1 MTDGSAFARGPS
13 RTRLSGVISVVDALG
28 RTVELARAPRRIV
41 SLVPSETSSVA
52 WLGGLDR
59 LVGRTRYCVEPE
71 GVFAVPEVGGTKDT
85 DVEAVRA
92 LEPDLVLTNQEENA
106 RHGVEA
112 MIAAGLP
119 VHVSFPRTVGQSTE
133 YLRTLATL
141 MDVPVD
147 VSPIEAAIGRCSSA
161 KPVRVFVPIWRDPWM
176 TFDGGAFAS
185 DLLDLVGAVNVFA
198 DRPRRYPLAADLGR
212 RAPLTGDRVKERD
225 TRYPRITLDEV
236 VGREPELVLL
246 PDEPYEFGEP
256 DADALRAAGVDATIV
271 PVNGRDLFW
280 YGARTTKGVDA
291 LRELVDAHR

>member
-1 MTDGSAFARGPS
+1 
-13 RTRLSGVISVVDALG
+13 VISVVDALG
-28 RTVELARAPRRIV
+28 RTVALPRPPRRIV

-59 LVGRTRYCVEPE
+59 LVGRTRYCVEPAE
-71 GVFAVPEVGGTKDT
+71 VQRIAEVGGTKDA
-85 DVEAVRA
+85 DVDAVRA
-92 LEPDLVLTNQEENA
+92 LEPDLVLANQEENA
-106 RHGVEA
+106 RAGVEA

-119 VHVSFPRTVGQSTE
+119 VHVSFPRTVAESTA

-147 VSPIEAAIGRCSSA
+147 VGPIDAAIARCGDA

-212 RAPLTGDRVKERD
+212 RAPLSGDRVKGRD
-225 TRYPRITLDEV
+225 TRYPRVTLEEV
-236 VGREPELVLL
+236 SERAPELILL
-246 PDEPYEFGEP
+246 PDEPYEFGE
-256 DADALRAAGVDATIV
+256 ADAEVLRELGTGAPIAA
-271 PVNGRDLFW
+271 VNGRDLFW
-280 YGARTTKGVDA
+280 YGARTATGIDA
-291 LRELVDAHR
+291 LRELVDTHR

>member
-1 MTDGSAFARGPS
+1 MTRGSAFVRLFGRYARG
-13 RTRLSGVISVVDALG
+13 VIRVLDALG
-28 RTVELARAPRRIV
+28 RTVALPQPPRRIV

-52 WLGGLDR
+52 SLGALDR
-59 LVGRTRYCVEPE
+59 LVGRTRYCVEPA
-71 GVFAVPEVGGTKDT
+71 GVEAVAEIGGTKDA
-85 DVEAVRA
+85 DVDAILA
-92 LEPDLVLTNQEENA
+92 LEPDLVLANQEENA
-106 RHGVEA
+106 RPGVEA

-119 VHVSFPRTVGQSTE
+119 VHVSFPRTVAESTE

-147 VSPIEAAIGRCSSA
+147 VSPIEAAIARCEPA
-161 KPVRVFVPIWRDPWM
+161 KAVRVFVPIWRDPWM

-212 RAPLTGDRVKERD
+212 RAPLSGDRVKGRD
-225 TRYPRITLDEV
+225 TRYPRVTLEEV
-236 VGREPELVLL
+236 TERAPELILL
-246 PDEPYEFGEP
+246 PDEPYEFGEV
-256 DADALRAAGVDATIV
+256 DAEALRAAGLDATIAA
-271 PVNGRDLFW
+271 VNGRDLFW